1 MHGTAA
7 SVRPSSIDQPHF
19 RKHVSVRYNHKPS
32 LRTLYTY
39 GKIKAFTYEY
49 ISTFLPKQ
57 NKHKLKRD
65 WTNSFFLFA
74 FCACFL
80 LNTPIYTIYFKEY
93 QRIKF

>member
-7 SVRPSSIDQPHF
+7 SVRPSSIDQPDF

-32 LRTLYTY
+32 LRTLHTY

-65 WTNSFFLFA
+65 WTNSFFSVWFLCMLF
-74 FCACFL
+74 
-80 LNTPIYTIYFKEY
+80 TKHTYIYNLF
-93 QRIKF
+93 

>member
-1 MHGTAA
+1 MAQLRVSGL
-7 SVRPSSIDQPHF
+7 SLFDQPDF

-39 GKIKAFTYEY
+39 GKIEAFAYEY

-65 WTNSFFLFA
+65 CANSFFSV
-74 FCACFL
+74 CFL
-80 LNTPIYTIYFKEY
+80 CMLFTKHTYIYNLF
-93 QRIKF
+93 